1 VNTNAHGWQPA
12 LPGLTL
18 PGADPAAGSPLLD
31 AARATIDALDGAGLL
46 QARHTLG
53 VQLVLTLAG
62 SIDANLRRDGKVT
75 VAISQAARQLQDA
88 LAALPEPVVDDED
101 PLALFLGERARI
113 GREALT

>member
-1 VNTNAHGWQPA
+1 MDQHPWQPT

-18 PGADPAAGSPLLD
+18 GTTAAGGASPLSV
-31 AARATIDALDGAGLL
+31 AARATIAALDEAGLL
-46 QARHTLG
+46 EARHTLS
-53 VQLVLTLAG
+53 VQLVLTLAE

-88 LAALPEPVVDDED
+88 VAALPVPLVDDAD

-113 GREALT
+113 AREAMA

>member
-1 VNTNAHGWQPA
+1 VDQHPWQPT

-18 PGADPAAGSPLLD
+18 PGTDTVGGSPLSN
-31 AARATIDALDGAGLL
+31 AARATIEALDAAGLL
-46 QARHTLG
+46 EPRHTLG

-88 LAALPEPVVDDED
+88 LAALPEPVIGEED
-101 PLALFLGERARI
+101 PLALFLRDRAGIARDV
-113 GREALT
+113 LT